1 MFIFF
6 LNFQKISAPRRYL
19 KPLQGRAPDIYFT
32 PEVFE
37 GRAERPVGQPR
48 ILFMTRLWEEEA
60 GLSKDMVYGAALLHD
75 CGRYK
80 QYLEGIS
87 HDEAGAKIAS
97 WILPEC
103 GYIQEEINCITGAI
117 ASHRGS
123 SLKEREGAL
132 ADILYRADKM
142 SRNCLF
148 CNVYEECNWDR
159 TLKEKALYY

>member
-1 MFIFF
+1 MDRINKILHHPVFIECMKQNEMAEANRSFCHHDIEHVCAVARIAML
-6 LNFQKISAPRRYL
+6 LNL
-19 KPLQGRAPDIYFT
+19 
-32 PEVFE
+32 
-37 GRAERPVGQPR
+37 
-48 ILFMTRLWEEEA
+48 EEEA

-117 ASHRGS
+117 ASHRAS